1 MKRDDGRRKLER
13 WGSTAS
19 AVVMDK
25 RASDVEKRSLAM
37 SAVEVG
43 AKRRISHFERFPLFE
58 VVHPRIRARAW
69 KAGLHL
75 VALTR
80 PCETSRIGAISGAL
94 DPHA

>member
-43 AKRRISHFERFPLFE
+43 AKRRISHFERFPAF
-58 VVHPRIRARAW
+58 
-69 KAGLHL
+69 
-75 VALTR
+75 
-80 PCETSRIGAISGAL
+80 
-94 DPHA
+94 